1 MPLTSFHHLVLA
13 GGGHSHALVLLDW
26 CMHPQRRPAGLI
38 TLVNRQ
44 SSTLYSGMI
53 PGLIAGHYKR
63 SDVAIDLRRL
73 CDRAGVALVIAEIT
87 GVDVKQQQ
95 LQLRN
100 RPALSF
106 SQLSINVGGDT
117 RPGPLLAI
125 KPLEPA
131 LDTLNNG
138 HDPSSTPFQLLGSGL
153 AAMEVALALR
163 QRWPKRR
170 LQLLHR
176 PETAPSQLL
185 SSLNQVTIEA
195 LPNTAL
201 NPSGPGLR
209 CTGSQAPEW
218 LHSSGLPCCPE
229 SGRVRTHTSLQVL
242 GHPAI
247 FAAGDCAVVADKP
260 RPPSG
265 VWAVRA
271 AATLAH
277 NLRAWSQGD
286 PLRHWRPQRR
296 VLQLLGGVHPEGY
309 PHAWALWGGMQIGPH
324 PWIWRWKQRIDRQFM
339 ARFDQAPAMSS
350 GPMDCRGCAAKLPAA
365 PLEAALEA
373 AGLKALGSSPEDAA
387 SLGNDWLQSVDGF
400 PALISDPWLNG
411 RLTALHASSDL
422 WACGS
427 SVDSAMAVIT
437 LPKTASALQQELLSQ
452 TLSGLRS
459 AFEPQGARLIGGH
472 TLEAR
477 AEAPTPLSLGLQV
490 SLTVNGK
497 RPAHPWTK
505 GGLQPGDHLLLSR
518 PLGTGVLFA
527 AAMAGAAQ
535 PEDLDHAL
543 AQMGTSQHPIVEQL
557 QELINLEAKTKAKAQ
572 PSCTDV
578 TGFGLLGH
586 LGEMLQAS
594 SQSLQVVLDGSAIP
608 ALPGALKLLKEKYAS
623 SLAPANRRAWSLLD
637 PSQDHPAKVSLARA
651 GRGVDPEDQQAM
663 LELLVDPQ
671 TCGPLLLSCSGAMA
685 DALLQANNTPWH
697 RIGVVSASRADAA
710 DASAAIPLQALGPAA
725 NPGPTDP

>member
-1 MPLTSFHHLVLA
+1 
-13 GGGHSHALVLLDW
+13 
-26 CMHPQRRPAGLI
+26 MHPQRRPAGLI

-53 PGLIAGHYKR
+53 PGLIAGHYER
-63 SDVAIDLRRL
+63 SEVAIDLRRL
-73 CDRAGVALVIAEIT
+73 CDRAGISLVIAEIT
-87 GVDVKQQQ
+87 GVDVMQQQ
-95 LQLRN
+95 LQLRD
-100 RPALSF
+100 RPPLSF
-106 SQLSINVGGDT
+106 SQLSINVGGGT

-131 LDTLNNG
+131 LETLDENQG
-138 HDPSSTPFQLLGSGL
+138 PTSTPFQLLGSGL

-163 QRWPKRR
+163 KRWPKRR
-170 LQLLHR
+170 LRLLHR
-176 PETAPSQLL
+176 PETVPSQLV
-185 SSLNQVTIEA
+185 SSLSQMNIEV
-195 LPNTAL
+195 LQSTAL

-218 LHSSGLPCCPE
+218 LNSSGLPCCRE
-229 SGRVRTHTSLQVL
+229 SGRLRTHSSLQVL

-247 FAAGDCAVVADKP
+247 FAAGDCAVVDDQP

-277 NLRAWSQGD
+277 NLRAWNQGN
-286 PLRHWRPQRR
+286 PLRHWRPQRLA
-296 VLQLLGGVHPEGY
+296 LQLLGGMHPEGY
-309 PHAWALWGGMQIGPH
+309 PQAWALWGGIKIGPH
-324 PWIWRWKQRIDRQFM
+324 PWIWRWKQRIDRRFM
-339 ARFDQAPAMSS
+339 KRFDQAPGMGS

-373 AGLKALGSSPEDAA
+373 AGLKSLGSSPEDAA

-422 WACGS
+422 WACGT

-437 LPKTASALQQELLSQ
+437 LPKTAASLQQELLSQ

-459 AFEPQGARLIGGH
+459 AFEPQGAQLIGGH

-477 AEAPTPLSLGLQV
+477 ADAPTPLSLGLQV
-490 SLTVNGK
+490 SLSVNGK
-497 RPAHPWTK
+497 RPAHPWSK
-505 GGLQPGDHLLLSR
+505 GGLQAGDQLLLSR

-543 AQMGTSQHPIVEQL
+543 EQMGTSQHRIIEQL
-557 QELINLEAKTKAKAQ
+557 QELISLEAEAKAL

-608 ALPGALKLLKEKYAS
+608 ALPGALKLLNAQYAS

-637 PSQDHPAKVSLARA
+637 PTQGKPAKVILARA
-651 GRGVDPEDQQAM
+651 STGFDPEDHQAM

-671 TCGPLLLSCSGAMA
+671 TCGPLLLSCSETLA
-685 DALLQANNTPWH
+685 DALLQANDTKWH
-697 RIGVVSASRADAA
+697 HIGVV
-710 DASAAIPLQALGPAA
+710 Q
-725 NPGPTDP
+725 

>member
-1 MPLTSFHHLVLA
+1 
-13 GGGHSHALVLLDW
+13 
-26 CMHPQRRPAGLI
+26 
-38 TLVNRQ
+38 
-44 SSTLYSGMI
+44 
-53 PGLIAGHYKR
+53 
-63 SDVAIDLRRL
+63 
-73 CDRAGVALVIAEIT
+73 
-87 GVDVKQQQ
+87 
-95 LQLRN
+95 
-100 RPALSF
+100 
-106 SQLSINVGGDT
+106 
-117 RPGPLLAI
+117 
-125 KPLEPA
+125 
-131 LDTLNNG
+131 
-138 HDPSSTPFQLLGSGL
+138 
-153 AAMEVALALR
+153 MEVALALR

-170 LQLLHR
+170 LQLLHQ
-176 PETAPSQLL
+176 PETVPSQLL
-185 SSLNQVTIEA
+185 SSLSQVNIEA

-218 LHSSGLPCCPE
+218 LSSSGLPCCQE
-229 SGRVRTHTSLQVL
+229 SGRVRTHSSLQVL

-247 FAAGDCAVVADKP
+247 FAAGDCAVVNDQP

-277 NLRAWSQGD
+277 NLRALSQGD
-286 PLRHWRPQRR
+286 PLRQWRPQRLA
-296 VLQLLGGVHPEGY
+296 LQLLGGVHPEGY
-309 PHAWALWGGMQIGPH
+309 PQAWALWGGIQIGPH

-339 ARFDQAPAMSS
+339 TRFDQAPAMGT

-373 AGLKALGSSPEDAA
+373 AGLKSLGSSPEDAA

-422 WACGS
+422 WACGA

-437 LPKTASALQQELLSQ
+437 LPKTAAALQQELLSQ

-477 AEAPTPLSLGLQV
+477 AEAPTPMSLGLQV
-490 SLTVNGK
+490 SLSVNGK
-497 RPAHPWTK
+497 RPAHPWKK
-505 GGLQPGDHLLLSR
+505 GGLRAGDQLLLSR

-527 AAMAGAAQ
+527 AAMAAAAE

-557 QELINLEAKTKAKAQ
+557 QELISLEAEAL

-586 LGEMLQAS
+586 LGEMLQTS
-594 SQSLQVVLDGSAIP
+594 SPSLQVVLDGSAIP
-608 ALPGALKLLKEKYAS
+608 ALPGALKLLKAHHAS

-637 PSQDHPAKVSLARA
+637 PSQDQPTKVILACA
-651 GRGVDPEDQQAM
+651 DSGFDPED
-663 LELLVDPQ
+663 
-671 TCGPLLLSCSGAMA
+671 
-685 DALLQANNTPWH
+685 H
-697 RIGVVSASRADAA
+697 
-710 DASAAIPLQALGPAA
+710 
-725 NPGPTDP
+725 

>member
-1 MPLTSFHHLVLA
+1 MPLTSPQHLVLA
-13 GGGHSHALVLLDW
+13 GGGHSHALVLLNW
-26 CMHPQRRPAGLI
+26 CMHPQRRPAGWI
-38 TLVNRQ
+38 TLVNQQ

-53 PGLIAGHYKR
+53 PGLIAGHYER
-63 SDVAIDLRRL
+63 SAISIDLRRL
-73 CDRAGVALVIAEIT
+73 CDRAGVSLVIAEIT
-87 GVDVKQQQ
+87 GVDVRQRQ
-95 LQLRN
+95 LQLRD

-106 SQLSINVGGDT
+106 SQLSINVGGGT

-131 LDTLNNG
+131 LETLDEDQG
-138 HDPSSTPFQLLGSGL
+138 PTSTPFQLLGSGL
-153 AAMEVALALR
+153 AAMEVAMALR

-170 LQLLHR
+170 LQLMHR
-176 PETAPSQLL
+176 PETVPSRLL
-185 SSLNQVTIEA
+185 SSLSQLRIEL
-195 LPNTAL
+195 LPNTSL
-201 NPSGPGLR
+201 TPSGPGLR

-218 LHSSGLPCCPE
+218 LNSSGLPCCPE
-229 SGRVRTHTSLQVL
+229 NGRLRTHSSLQVL
-242 GHPAI
+242 GHPTI
-247 FAAGDCAVVADKP
+247 FAAGDCAMINEQS

-277 NLRAWSQGD
+277 NLRAASEGD
-286 PLRHWRPQRR
+286 RLRQWRPQRR
-296 VLQLLGGVHPEGY
+296 ALQLLGGVNPEGC
-309 PHAWALWGGMQIGPH
+309 PQAWALWGGIQIGPH

-339 ARFDQAPAMSS
+339 ERFDQAPAMESEA
-350 GPMDCRGCAAKLPAA
+350 MDCRGCAAKLPAA

-373 AGLKALGSSPEDAA
+373 AGLKSLGTAPEDAA
-387 SLGNDWLQSVDGF
+387 SLGKDWLQSVDGF

-422 WACGS
+422 WACGT
-427 SVDSAMAVIT
+427 SVASAMAVIT
-437 LPKTASALQQELLSQ
+437 LPKTAAALQQELLSQ

-459 AFEPQGARLIGGH
+459 GFEPQGAQLIGGH

-477 AEAPTPLSLGLQV
+477 SEAPTPLSLGLQV
-490 SLTVNGK
+490 SLSVNGK
-497 RPAHPWTK
+497 RPARPWTK
-505 GGLQPGDHLLLSR
+505 GGLRAGDQLLLSR
-518 PLGTGVLFA
+518 QLGTGVLFA

-557 QELINLEAKTKAKAQ
+557 QTLISLEPEELLR
-572 PSCTDV
+572 CTDV

-594 SQSLQVVLDGSAIP
+594 HHRLQVVLDASAIP
-608 ALPGALKLLKEKYAS
+608 ALPGALKLLKTQHAS

-637 PSQDHPAKVSLARA
+637 PTKDHPAKVILARA
-651 GRGVDPEDQQAM
+651 GSGGAPEDDQAL

-671 TCGPLLLSCSGAMA
+671 TCGPLLLGCSESMA
-685 DALLQANNTPWH
+685 NALLQANDTAWH
-697 RIGVVSASRADAA
+697 HIGVVQSMQD
-710 DASAAIPLQALGPAA
+710 
-725 NPGPTDP
+725 

>member
-1 MPLTSFHHLVLA
+1 MRPK
-13 GGGHSHALVLLDW
+13 
-26 CMHPQRRPAGLI
+26 RRPAGLI

-63 SDVAIDLRRL
+63 SEIAIDLRRL
-73 CDRAGVALVIAEIT
+73 CDRAGVSLVIAEIT
-87 GVDVKQQQ
+87 GVDVTQQQ
-95 LQLRN
+95 LQLQN

-106 SQLSINVGGDT
+106 SQLSINVGGGT

-131 LDTLNNG
+131 LETLGNG
-138 HDPSSTPFQLLGSGL
+138 QDPTSTPFQLLGSGL
-153 AAMEVALALR
+153 AAIEVALALR
-163 QRWPKRR
+163 RRWPKRR

-176 PETAPSQLL
+176 PASIPNRLL
-185 SSLNQVTIEA
+185 SSLSKLKIEL
-195 LPNTAL
+195 LPNTSL
-201 NPSGPGLR
+201 TPSGPGLR

-218 LHSSGLPCCPE
+218 LNSSGLPCCPE
-229 SGRVRTHTSLQVL
+229 SGRLRTEPSLQVL

-247 FAAGDCAVVADKP
+247 FAAGDCAMVDVQP

-271 AATLAH
+271 ATTLAH
-277 NLRAWSQGD
+277 NLRASSRGD
-286 PLRHWRPQRR
+286 GLRHWRPQRR
-296 VLQLLGGVHPEGY
+296 ALQLLGGVSPEGC
-309 PHAWALWGGMQIGPH
+309 PQAWALWGGMQIGPH

-339 ARFDQAPAMSS
+339 ARFDQAPAMGS

-373 AGLKALGSSPEDAA
+373 AGLTSLGSSPEDAA
-387 SLGNDWLQSVDGF
+387 SLGADWLQSVDGF

-422 WACGS
+422 WACGA
-427 SVDSAMAVIT
+427 SVESAMAVIT
-437 LPKTASALQQELLSQ
+437 LPKTAAALQQELLGQ

-477 AEAPTPLSLGLQV
+477 AEAPTPLTLGLQV
-490 SLTVNGK
+490 SLSVNGK
-497 RPAHPWTK
+497 RPAHPWKK
-505 GGLQPGDHLLLSR
+505 GGLRAGDQLLLSR

-527 AAMAGAAQ
+527 AAMAGATK

-557 QELINLEAKTKAKAQ
+557 QALINLDPEALS
-572 PSCTDV
+572 SCTDV

-594 SQSLQVVLDGSAIP
+594 SQSLQVVLDGSSIP
-608 ALPGALKLLKEKYAS
+608 ALPGAFKLLKAQYAS

-637 PSQDHPAKVSLARA
+637 PSQGHPAKVILARA
-651 GRGVDPEDQQAM
+651 GNGLDPEEHQAL

-671 TCGPLLLSCSGAMA
+671 TCGPLLLGCSAAMA
-685 DALLQANNTPWH
+685 DALLQANDTPWH
-697 RIGVVSASRADAA
+697 RIGVVSASSADAA
-710 DASAAIPLQALGPAA
+710 CASAAIPLQALGPAA

>member
-1 MPLTSFHHLVLA
+1 MTLTRLPHLVLA
-13 GGGHSHALVLLDW
+13 GGGHSHALVLLHW
-26 CMHPQRRPAGLI
+26 CMHPQWRPAGLI

-63 SDVAIDLRRL
+63 SEIAIDLRRL
-73 CDRAGVALVIAEIT
+73 CDRAGVGLVIAEIT
-87 GVDVKQQQ
+87 GVDVTQQQ
-95 LQLRN
+95 LLLRD

-106 SQLSINVGGDT
+106 SQLSINVGGGT

-125 KPLEPA
+125 KPLEQA
-131 LDTLNNG
+131 LDAM
-138 HDPSSTPFQLLGSGL
+138 DESPSSTPFQLLGSGL

-163 QRWPKRR
+163 QRWPKRE

-176 PETAPSQLL
+176 PTSVPSRLL
-185 SSLNQVTIEA
+185 YSLSELNIEL
-195 LPNTAL
+195 LPNTSL
-201 NPSGPGLR
+201 NPSWPGLR

-218 LHSSGLPCCPE
+218 LHFSGLPCCPE
-229 SGRVRTHTSLQVL
+229 SGRLRTESNLQVL
-242 GHPAI
+242 GHPAV
-247 FAAGDCAVVADKP
+247 FAAGDCAVIDDQP

-271 AATLAH
+271 AITLAH
-277 NLRAWSQGD
+277 NLLASSRGD
-286 PLRHWRPQRR
+286 ALRHWRPQHRA
-296 VLQLLGGVHPEGY
+296 LQLLGGVHPEGY
-309 PHAWALWGGMQIGPH
+309 PQAWALWGGIQIGPH
-324 PWIWRWKQRIDRQFM
+324 PWIWRWKQHIDRRFM
-339 ARFDQAPAMSS
+339 ARFDQAPAMGS

-373 AGLKALGSSPEDAA
+373 AGLKSLGSTPEDAA

-422 WACGS
+422 WACGA

-437 LPKTASALQQELLSQ
+437 LPKTAAALQQELLSQ

-459 AFEPQGARLIGGH
+459 AFEPQGAQLIGGH

-490 SLTVNGK
+490 SLSVNGK
-497 RPAHPWTK
+497 RPAHPWSK
-505 GGLQPGDHLLLSR
+505 GGLQAGDQLLLSR

-557 QELINLEAKTKAKAQ
+557 QELISIEPEAL

-594 SQSLQVVLDGSAIP
+594 SQTLQVVLDASAIP
-608 ALPGALKLLKEKYAS
+608 ALPGALKLFKAQYAS

-637 PSQDHPAKVSLARA
+637 PSPDKPAKVILAGA
-651 GRGVDPEDQQAM
+651 GSGFDPENHQAM

-671 TCGPLLLSCSGAMA
+671 TCGPLLLSCCEAMA
-685 DALLQANNTPWH
+685 DALLQANATEWH
-697 RIGVVSASRADAA
+697 QIGVVQTTGLA
-710 DASAAIPLQALGPAA
+710 Q
-725 NPGPTDP
+725 

>member
-1 MPLTSFHHLVLA
+1 MPLTSPQHLVLA
-13 GGGHSHALVLLDW
+13 GGGHSHALVLLHW
-26 CMHPQRRPAGLI
+26 CMHPQRRPAGWI

-63 SDVAIDLRRL
+63 SEIAIDLRRL
-73 CDRAGVALVIAEIT
+73 CDRAGVSLVIAEIT
-87 GVDVKQQQ
+87 GVDVRQRQ
-95 LQLRN
+95 LQLRD

-106 SQLSINVGGDT
+106 SQLSINVGGGT
-117 RPGPLLAI
+117 QPGPLLAI

-131 LDTLNNG
+131 LETLDAAQG
-138 HDPSSTPFQLLGSGL
+138 PASPPFQLLGSGL
-153 AAMEVALALR
+153 AAMEVAMALR

-170 LQLLHR
+170 LQLMHR
-176 PETAPSQLL
+176 PETVPSRLL
-185 SSLNQVTIEA
+185 SSLSQLRIEL
-195 LPNTAL
+195 LPNTSL
-201 NPSGPGLR
+201 TPSGPGLR

-218 LHSSGLPCCPE
+218 LNSSGLPCCPE
-229 SGRVRTHTSLQVL
+229 NGRLRTHSSLQVL
-242 GHPAI
+242 GHPTI
-247 FAAGDCAVVADKP
+247 FAAGDCAMINEQS

-277 NLRAWSQGD
+277 NLRAASRGD
-286 PLRHWRPQRR
+286 RLRQWRPQRR
-296 VLQLLGGVHPEGY
+296 ALQLLGGVNPEGC
-309 PHAWALWGGMQIGPH
+309 PQAWALWGGIQIGPH

-339 ARFDQAPAMSS
+339 ERFDQAPAMESKA
-350 GPMDCRGCAAKLPAA
+350 MDCRGCAAKLPAA

-373 AGLKALGSSPEDAA
+373 AGLKSLGTAPEDAA
-387 SLGNDWLQSVDGF
+387 SLGKDWLQSVDGF

-422 WACGS
+422 WACGT
-427 SVDSAMAVIT
+427 SVASAMAVIT
-437 LPKTASALQQELLSQ
+437 LPKTAAALQQELLSQ

-459 AFEPQGARLIGGH
+459 GFEPQGAQLIGGH

-477 AEAPTPLSLGLQV
+477 SEAPTPLSLGLQV
-490 SLTVNGK
+490 SLSVNGK
-497 RPAHPWTK
+497 RPARPWTK
-505 GGLQPGDHLLLSR
+505 GGLRAGDQLLLSR

-543 AQMGTSQHPIVEQL
+543 QQMGTSQHPIVEQL
-557 QELINLEAKTKAKAQ
+557 QTLICLEPEALL
-572 PSCTDV
+572 SCTDV

-594 SQSLQVVLDGSAIP
+594 HHQLQVVLDASAIP
-608 ALPGALKLLKEKYAS
+608 ALPRALKLLKTQHAS

-637 PSQDHPAKVSLARA
+637 PKQDHPAKVILARA
-651 GRGVDPEDQQAM
+651 GSHGAPEDDQAM

-671 TCGPLLLSCSGAMA
+671 TCGPLLLGCTESMA
-685 DALLQANNTPWH
+685 NALLQANDTAWH
-697 RIGVVSASRADAA
+697 HIGVVQSMQD
-710 DASAAIPLQALGPAA
+710 
-725 NPGPTDP
+725 